1 MFRDYTKYEV
11 YPDGR
16 IWSYSH
22 KKFLKPKTE
31 KNGYQRVCLVDNSGK
46 IKHYYIHRVIFEAV
60 SGKPIPLGMQIN
72 HRNENKTDNRFFENL
87 ELVTPSEN
95 VNYGSGNKRRAKAL
109 TNNTKTS
116 KQVGAFKDDK
126 LVMTFPSTKEASRIG
141 FNQSSVSSC
150 CNGKQK
156 THKGYTWK
164 YI

>member
-1 MFRDYTKYEV
+1 MFRDYSKYEV
-11 YPDGR
+11 FEDGR
-16 IWSYSH
+16 IYSYSH

-46 IKHYYIHRVIFEAV
+46 IKHYYIHRVIFESV
-60 SGKPIPLGMQIN
+60 SGKPIPEGMQIN
-72 HRNENKTDNRFFENL
+72 HRSEDKTDNSISNL
-87 ELVTPSEN
+87 ELVTPKQNINWGTGIE
-95 VNYGSGNKRRAKAL
+95 RRAKAL
-109 TNNTKTS
+109 TNNPKTS
-116 KQVGAFKDDK
+116 KQVGAFKNDK
-126 LVMTFPSTKEASRIG
+126 LVLTFPSTKEASRIG